1 MRGEAHS
8 TLSITFQIKLRK
20 GGINMAEIELKRV
33 NIRIPAEVKE
43 WYEKQ
48 AERMCI
54 SLTGVMAMTL
64 IEKYDREQNGYF

>member
-1 MRGEAHS
+1 
-8 TLSITFQIKLRK
+8 
-20 GGINMAEIELKRV
+20 MAEIELKRV